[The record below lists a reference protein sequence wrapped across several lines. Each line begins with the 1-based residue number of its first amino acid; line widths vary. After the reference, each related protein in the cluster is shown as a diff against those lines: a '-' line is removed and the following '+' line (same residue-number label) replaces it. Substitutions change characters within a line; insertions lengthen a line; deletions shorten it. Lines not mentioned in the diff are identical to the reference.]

1 MSASSASM
9 GLIPAWAGKTPR
21 APPTPSPEWAHPR
34 VGGENEN
41 GDKESTSGTGSS
53 PRGRGK
59 PAPPRR
65 SHARG
70 RLIPAWAG
78 KTPGGTTS
86 RTSRT
91 AHPRVGGENG
101 TRRLVHERREGSSPR
116 GRGKL
121 ALWRHVQEHGR
132 LIPAWAGK
140 TSWRSA
146 PRPSTAAHPRVGGEN
161 QGSASRV
168 LGVQGSSPRGRGK
181 RQAGRR
187 EAHADRLIPA
197 WAGKTCDWRPSTPGT
212 WAHPRVGGEN
222 VVAVISASGVAGSS
236 PRGRG
241 KRLDALEASL
251 SEGLIPAWAGKTSSC
266 AACPPSPRA
275 HPRVGGENPPR
286 QKPASNGR
294 GSSPRGRGKPE
305 NAVVPVFKMGLIPAW
320 AGKTRGVGF
329 RRRFG
334 AAHPRVGGENLDG
347 VSCWV
352 GDSGSSPRGRGKPS
366 SGTGAPPT

>member
-1 MSASSASM
+1 MNERIVGVHGAHPRVGGENREQRFIQCIGHGSSPRGRGKRRDTARGGIGG

-197 WAGKTCDWRPSTPGT
+197 WAGKTLMVSAAGSVIP
-212 WAHPRVGGEN
+212 AHPRVGGEN
-222 VVAVISASGVAGSS
+222 
-236 PRGRG
+236 
-241 KRLDALEASL
+241 RLLV
-251 SEGLIPAWAGKTSSC
+251 
-266 AACPPSPRA
+266 
-275 HPRVGGENPPR
+275 RVRRRPD
-286 QKPASNGR
+286 
-294 GSSPRGRGKPE
+294 GSSPRGRGKPCR
-305 NAVVPVFKMGLIPAW
+305 AGRLRSGRRLIPAW
-320 AGKTRGVGF
+320 AGKTR
-329 RRRFG
+329 
-334 AAHPRVGGENLDG
+334 
-347 VSCWV
+347 
-352 GDSGSSPRGRGKPS
+352 
-366 SGTGAPPT
+366 

>member
-1 MSASSASM
+1 M
-9 GLIPAWAGKTPR
+9 
-21 APPTPSPEWAHPR
+21 
-34 VGGENEN
+34 GGENSVFTRLR
-41 GDKESTSGTGSS
+41 GFSSGSS

-59 PAPPRR
+59 PRRGWGSPRG
-65 SHARG
+65 G

-78 KTPGGTTS
+78 KTQAATAEPTAHA
-86 RTSRT
+86 

-222 VVAVISASGVAGSS
+222 VVAGIRAPGAAGSS

-294 GSSPRGRGKPE
+294 GSSPRGPGKLGC
-305 NAVVPVFKMGLIPAW
+305 V
-320 AGKTRGVGF
+320 R
-329 RRRFG
+329 
-334 AAHPRVGGENLDG
+334 
-347 VSCWV
+347 
-352 GDSGSSPRGRGKPS
+352 
-366 SGTGAPPT
+366 

>member
-1 MSASSASM
+1 MLCGVMFRSM
-9 GLIPAWAGKTPR
+9 
-21 APPTPSPEWAHPR
+21 
-34 VGGENEN
+34 V
-41 GDKESTSGTGSS
+41 GSS

-59 PAPPRR
+59 PRGDPRR
-65 SHARG
+65 GRVR

-78 KTPGGTTS
+78 KTRGRPAVS
-86 RTSRT
+86 LVFR

-101 TRRLVHERREGSSPR
+101 
-116 GRGKL
+116 KL
-121 ALWRHVQEHGR
+121 DDAKHTL
-132 LIPAWAGK
+132 
-140 TSWRSA
+140 T
-146 PRPSTAAHPRVGGEN
+146 
-161 QGSASRV
+161 
-168 LGVQGSSPRGRGK
+168 
-181 RQAGRR
+181 
-187 EAHADRLIPA
+187 
-197 WAGKTCDWRPSTPGT
+197 
-212 WAHPRVGGEN
+212 
-222 VVAVISASGVAGSS
+222 GSS